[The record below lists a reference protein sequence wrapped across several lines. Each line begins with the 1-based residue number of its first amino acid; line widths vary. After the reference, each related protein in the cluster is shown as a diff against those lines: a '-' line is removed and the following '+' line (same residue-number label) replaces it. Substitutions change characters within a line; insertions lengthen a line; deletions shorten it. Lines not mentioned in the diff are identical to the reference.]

1 MAEIG
6 STIPRNNPRYQ
17 ILKKIGQGGMSEVY
31 LANDLQMNMV
41 VAVKEV
47 RTDIEYDK
55 NGRKVD
61 LKAYIEGLENECDLL
76 KSVDHPVLPRTLSI
90 DRGQKI
96 YVIMDYIDGED
107 MSKILKREGKLS
119 QEQVLDCA
127 LQICDALRYL
137 QAHNP
142 PIVYRDLKPSNIM
155 WKKDGGF
162 KLIDFGTAIEFR
174 PGQKYYNMATKGFGA
189 PEQLRGPNSVADQR
203 SDIYS
208 LGATMYCLLS
218 GRTPS
223 VELMQQHSV
232 REFNPSVSIG
242 LENVIKRC
250 IEPDPNNR
258 YQSAA
263 ELLYALEHYDEEDAS
278 FKKKQRG
285 KLNLFIATAVLAGV
299 MLVSGAGL
307 LIARSSVEAS
317 NYEALVAENNV
328 ESCQAAIDLQPANPT
343 AYLALL
349 ELYENGESGFD
360 KAAADEINSTL
371 NSADGLA
378 MKHDRSYLELCNRL
392 GNLYFYAYQ
401 DGSDTSDLSDR
412 LRNATVWYEKI
423 VKAVDEEGVTDYDSE
438 MYKMAKNYCDMYDFF
453 KTYLKAGGSSA
464 GVNEASATALQ
475 EMLETMRNCLDGS
488 AKLENAYMKVVT
500 GDAVCYMLSANAK
513 NLSSAGIDKNEVL
526 DLLDDAYNQVTGV
539 TGVTQEVTKE
549 IIQDLKVK
557 YPGYYTNITSTYNN
571 QTLSDE
577 INQQKAGQ
585 EETP

>member
-31 LANDLQMNMV
+31 LANDLQMDMM

-55 NGRKVD
+55 NGRKID
-61 LKAYIEGLENECDLL
+61 LNAYIQGLENECDLL

-119 QEQVLDCA
+119 QDQVLECA
-127 LQICDALRYL
+127 LQVCDALRYL

-142 PIVYRDLKPSNIM
+142 PIIYRDLKPSNIM

-174 PGQKYYNMATKGFGA
+174 PGQKYYNMGTKGFGA
-189 PEQLRGPNSVADQR
+189 PEQLRRQNPVADQR

-218 GRTPS
+218 GKTPS
-223 VELMQQHSV
+223 VELMQEHPV
-232 REFNPSVSIG
+232 REFNPTVSIG

-250 IEPDPNNR
+250 VDPDPNNR

-285 KLNLFIATAVLAGV
+285 KLNLFIATVVLAGV
-299 MLVSGAGL
+299 MLVAGAGL
-307 LIARSSVEAS
+307 LIAKTELNDQ
-317 NYEALVAENNV
+317 NYEALVQQKTV
-328 ESCQAAIDLQPANPT
+328 ESCQAAIELQPANPK
-343 AYLALL
+343 AYMALL
-349 ELYENGESGFD
+349 DLYEEDGFSKEAEGVING
-360 KAAADEINSTL
+360 TL
-371 NSADGLA
+371 LTADGMA
-378 MKHDRSYLELCNRL
+378 MEHNRDYIELCSKI
-392 GNLYFYAYQ
+392 GDMYFYAY
-401 DGSDTSDLSDR
+401 DYGDDPDLSEK
-412 LRNATVWYEKI
+412 LKKATVWYEKV
-423 VKAVDEEGVTDYDSE
+423 VKAVDEEGVKDYDTE
-438 MYKMAKNYCDMYDFF
+438 MYKMAKNFCNMNEFF
-453 KTYLKAGGSSA
+453 VKYLNSGKTAA
-464 GVNEASATALQ
+464 GVNEASASSVQDLFK
-475 EMLETMRNCLDGS
+475 TMS
-488 AKLENAYMKVVT
+488 ACVENAKNLKNAYMKVVT
-500 GDAVCYMLSANAK
+500 GDAVCYMLNTTATNMSD
-513 NLSSAGIDKNEVL
+513 AGISQNEVL
-526 DLLDDAYNQVTGV
+526 GLLDQAYQMVVAEDGANQSI
-539 TGVTQEVTKE
+539 TKE
-549 IIQDLKVK
+549 IINDLKVS
-557 YPGYYTNITSTYNN
+557 YAGYYANITRAYNDK
-571 QTLSDE
+571 TIRDE
-577 INQQKAGQ
+577 IKQQKTGQ
-585 EETP
+585 EVTP

>member
-31 LANDLQMNMV
+31 LANDLQMDMM

-55 NGRKVD
+55 YGNKVD
-61 LKAYIEGLENECDLL
+61 LNAYIKGLENECDLL

-107 MSKILKREGKLS
+107 MGKILKRDGPLT

-127 LQICDALRYL
+127 MQICDALRYL

-155 WKKDGGF
+155 WKSDGGF

-174 PGQKYYNMATKGFGA
+174 PGEKYANMGTKGFGA
-189 PEQLRGPNSVADQR
+189 PEQMRKRSPVADQR

-208 LGATMYCLLS
+208 LGATMYCLLT

-223 VELMQQHSV
+223 MEIMQEHPV
-232 REFNPSVSIG
+232 RESNPTVSIG

-250 IEPDPNNR
+250 VEPDPNNR

-263 ELLYALEHYDEEDAS
+263 ELLYALEHYNEEDAS
-278 FKKKQRG
+278 FKKKQRK
-285 KLNLFIATAVLAGV
+285 KLRLFIATTVLAGV
-299 MLVSGAGL
+299 MLVAGAGF
-307 LIARSSVEAS
+307 LIAKSSMAKQ
-317 NYEALVAENNV
+317 NYEALVAQNEV
-328 ESCQAAIDLQPANPT
+328 ESCQQAIELQPANPK

-349 ELYENGESGFD
+349 KIYDSETGGFNKD
-360 KAAADEINSTL
+360 AAGYIKETL
-371 NSADGLA
+371 NSAPGMA
-378 MKHDRSYLELCNRL
+378 MKHDSDYVELNFGL
-392 GNLYFYAYQ
+392 GNLYFYSYTE
-401 DGSDTSDLSDR
+401 DTDLGAR
-412 LRNATVWYEKI
+412 LRAAAPWYQRIVTAVEEEKI
-423 VKAVDEEGVTDYDSE
+423 SDYNEEQYN
-438 MYKMAKNYCDMYDFF
+438 MAKNYCEMCEFF
-453 KTYLKAGGSSA
+453 NTFMSGSKGMVGVQEAGTDDIKNM
-464 GVNEASATALQ
+464 V
-475 EMLETMRNCLDGS
+475 ETMRKCLESSG
-488 AKLENAYMKVVT
+488 KHGNQYMKVVT

-513 NLSSAGIDKNEVL
+513 SLCDAGVAKSEVQSLMDDAYKQATGVSGITKEDTKEVL
-526 DLLDDAYNQVTGV
+526 DNLKASYAGYVSNIERAYND
-539 TGVTQEVTKE
+539 K
-549 IIQDLKVK
+549 DWR
-557 YPGYYTNITSTYNN
+557 
-571 QTLSDE
+571 DE
-577 INQQKAGQ
+577 INSQGV
-585 EETP
+585 TP

>member
-31 LANDLQMNMV
+31 LANDLQMDMM

-55 NGRKVD
+55 NGNKVD
-61 LKAYIEGLENECDLL
+61 LNAYIKGLENECDLL

-107 MSKILKREGKLS
+107 MSKVLKRNGSLS

-155 WKKDGGF
+155 WKSDGGF

-174 PGQKYYNMATKGFGA
+174 PGEKYANMGTKGFGA
-189 PEQLRGPNSVADQR
+189 PEQLRKQSPVADQR

-208 LGATMYCLLS
+208 LGATMYCLLT

-223 VELMQQHSV
+223 VELMQKHPV
-232 REFNPSVSIG
+232 REFNPTVSIG

-250 IEPDPNNR
+250 VEPDPNNR

-278 FKKKQRG
+278 FKKKQRK
-285 KLNLFIATAVLAGV
+285 KLRLFIATTTLAGM
-299 MLVSGAGL
+299 MLIAGAGFM
-307 LIARSSVEAS
+307 IAKSSMAEQ
-317 NYEALVAENNV
+317 NYEALVAQNMV
-328 ESCQAAIDLQPANPT
+328 ESCQQAIQLQPANPK

-349 ELYENGESGFD
+349 DIYESDIENGGFN
-360 KAAADEINSTL
+360 KNAAGYINSTL
-371 NSADGLA
+371 NSAAGMT
-378 MKHDRSYLELCNRL
+378 MKHDRDYIELCYKL
-392 GNLYFYAYQ
+392 GNLYFYAY
-401 DGSDTSDLSDR
+401 TSDPDLSVR
-412 LRNATVWYEKI
+412 LKAATPWYQKI
-423 VKAVDEEGVTDYDSE
+423 VKAVEEEQIDDYDDE
-438 MYKMAKNYCDMYDFF
+438 MYKMAKNYCEMYDFF
-453 KTYLKAGGSSA
+453 STFLTGGTSSA
-464 GVNEASATALQ
+464 GVKEASADDIKN
-475 EMLETMRNCLDGS
+475 MLETMRSCLEGS
-488 AKLENAYMKVVT
+488 SKHENQYMKVVT
-500 GDAVCYMLSANAK
+500 GNAVCYMLSANAK
-513 NLSSAGIDKNEVL
+513 NLCDAGIAKSDVL
-526 DLLDDAYNQVTGV
+526 TLMSDAYKQVINVTGISQEATKKIIENLKISYAGYV
-539 TGVTQEVTKE
+539 SNIERAYNDKALRDEIRNSQGVT
-549 IIQDLKVK
+549 
-557 YPGYYTNITSTYNN
+557 P
-571 QTLSDE
+571 
-577 INQQKAGQ
+577 
-585 EETP
+585 

>member
-31 LANDLQMNMV
+31 LANDLQMDMM

-55 NGRKVD
+55 NGRKID
-61 LKAYIEGLENECDLL
+61 LNAYIQGLENECDLL

-119 QEQVLDCA
+119 QDQVLECA
-127 LQICDALRYL
+127 LQVCDALRYL

-142 PIVYRDLKPSNIM
+142 PIIYRDLKPSNIM

-174 PGQKYYNMATKGFGA
+174 PGQKYYNMGTKGFGA
-189 PEQLRGPNSVADQR
+189 PEQLRRQNPVADQR

-218 GRTPS
+218 GKTPS
-223 VELMQQHSV
+223 VELMQEHPV
-232 REFNPSVSIG
+232 REFNPTVSIG

-250 IEPDPNNR
+250 VDPDPNNR

-285 KLNLFIATAVLAGV
+285 KLNLFIATVALAGV
-299 MLVSGAGL
+299 MLVAGAGL
-307 LIARSSVEAS
+307 LIAKTELNDQ
-317 NYEALVAENNV
+317 NYEALVQQGEEDNLLD
-328 ESCQAAIDLQPANPT
+328 AIDLQPTNPK
-343 AYLALL
+343 AYMALL
-349 ELYENGESGFD
+349 DLYEEDGFN
-360 KAAADEINSTL
+360 KEAEGVIKEKLNST
-371 NSADGLA
+371 DGMA
-378 MKHDRSYLELCNRL
+378 MEHNRDYIELCSKI
-392 GNLYFYAYQ
+392 GDMCFYAY
-401 DGSDTSDLSDR
+401 DYGDDTDLSGK
-412 LRNATVWYEKI
+412 LKKSVEWYERV
-423 VKAVDEEGVTDYDSE
+423 VKAVDEEGVKDYDTE
-438 MYKMAKNYCDMYDFF
+438 MYKMAKNFCDMNKFF
-453 KTYLKAGGSSA
+453 RTYLAGEKTAA
-464 GVNEASATALQ
+464 GVNEANASSVQDLFK
-475 EMLETMRNCLDGS
+475 TMSTCVEN
-488 AKLENAYMKVVT
+488 AKNLENAYMKVVT
-500 GDAVCYMLSANAK
+500 GDAVCYMLNATAT
-513 NLSSAGIDKNEVL
+513 NMSNAGIPQDEVL
-526 DLLDDAYNQVTGV
+526 GLLNQAYQLVMAEEGAS
-539 TGVTQEVTKE
+539 QSVTKE
-549 IIQDLKVK
+549 IINDLKVS
-557 YPGYYTNITSTYNN
+557 YAGYYANITKAYDGVP
-571 QTLSDE
+571 LREE
-577 INQQKAGQ
+577 IKQQKTGQ
-585 EETP
+585 EVTP